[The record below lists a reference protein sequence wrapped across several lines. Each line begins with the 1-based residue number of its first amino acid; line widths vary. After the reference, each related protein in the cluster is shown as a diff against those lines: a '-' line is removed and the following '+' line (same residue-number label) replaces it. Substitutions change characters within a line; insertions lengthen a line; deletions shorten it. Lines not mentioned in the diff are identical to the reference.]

1 MVLARTRFWTEL
13 FELIKNEPLKA
24 ILLLGVLA
32 LCLFLLHEWIGL
44 STRQRRGRGIM
55 IRDRRWPL
63 LVPLSMLLRDRLSDE
78 ELWNSDGTYRQ
89 DVNQDASAPD
99 DADRVWRNHHKLR
112 MKRSRPSRKKRRVQ
126 PNPLK

>member
-32 LCLFLLHEWIGL
+32 LCLFLLHKWIGL
-44 STRQRRGRGIM
+44 STRQRRRRGITTW
-55 IRDRRWPL
+55 DWRWPRL
-63 LVPLSMLLRDRLSDE
+63 LPLRVLLRDRLSDE

-99 DADRVWRNHHKLR
+99 DADRVWRNRDERR
-112 MKRSRPSRKKRRVQ
+112 MKRSRPKIKER
-126 PNPLK
+126 